1 MVHPPALLAP
11 LALVALLAVPAGTA
25 RAQDTNQPPVIKAKL
40 WQPRVFVNNWNE
52 LHLFDSYDPDG
63 WIASA
68 RITEDGRVVQ
78 EGQPPWSYPF
88 QYATPGRRV
97 VKIDMTDDDGATAS
111 KTVNIDVLP
120 QSYYWPKPR
129 PRPTI
134 GPRFSLFVPRYLR
147 TADANE
153 DGIPVD
159 VECKGLCAVTTKLQ
173 LTRYRARKLGL
184 KAPRKGKLTIAK
196 DAGPYANWEHHF
208 TLRPGRRVR
217 RALRRARTVPLLLN
231 VTAYGMS
238 HRNYGLKRSTQAE
251 IELTGP
257 RRKRRR

>member
-1 MVHPPALLAP
+1 MARRA
-11 LALVALLAVPAGTA
+11 ALLAVVGAVLCPAGTA
-25 RAQDTNQPPVIKAKL
+25 WAQDDTNQPPVIKAKM

-88 QYATPGRRV
+88 QYPTPGRRV
-97 VKIDMTDDDGATAS
+97 IKIDMTDDEGATAS

-120 QSYYWPKPR
+120 QNYFWPKPR
-129 PRPTI
+129 PKPTI
-134 GPRFSLFVPRYLR
+134 GPRFSLLVPRYMSI
-147 TADANE
+147 AEANRN
-153 DGIPVD
+153 GISAD
-159 VECKGLCAVTTKLQ
+159 VECKRFCAVSVALQ

-184 KAPRKGKLTIAK
+184 RPPRKGRLTIASEVSSW
-196 DAGPYANWEHHF
+196 GSPEHHF
-208 TLRPGRRVR
+208 ILTPRARVR
-217 RALRRARTVPLLLN
+217 RALRRARKVPLLLR
-231 VTAYGMS
+231 VTS
-238 HRNYGLKRSTQAE
+238 HGLSYNNYGLTRTTQAE